1 MIYSSFYCP
10 VCMISYDHN
19 NVESSSSS
27 SSTSTKNVLP
37 QSNHHHSNDPQDIS
51 SSLSKGEEG
60 REVRELRLKSHDPY
74 VLSGCEHILC
84 VECLAMYCAS
94 QVMDGITDIR
104 CCYPSKDLN
113 GVETSDLSQAIK
125 CCNQKI
131 EENDIVPL
139 LKFLSYKNDKHNKKK
154 TMNQVQ
160 GSEEE
165 EKQDFG
171 VSSGF
176 IQTKEAEPSSEV
188 DVLAKYER
196 FKFDAEHRDVSR
208 RCPNCDEPHM
218 FELRDFSSSSS
229 SSLLLSQ
236 NNSKLSQSEGGT
248 GRSSKFSLVPQSP
261 QCTIINSPLAEKEVT
276 PSRWRSFFFWRSRR
290 NNNNNSNSSN
300 TNRNESS
307 SSPRR
312 KLWRSPQRASN
323 AAGGEEYKEEIIGND
338 NSINNNNDTH
348 TNNMDG
354 NTLRNETTQTLSTSR
369 TTTSSTRNKST
380 SKISPPSQPSTS
392 LRHTTKQE
400 PTQPIVHC
408 KKCQSEFCYYHSNAH
423 VGKTCQEYELEIEE
437 ETKKSAI
444 YLEKNTKLCPR
455 CQASV
460 QKIGG
465 CNQMKCA
472 NCGLNFCWLCLA
484 EVDDGTFPAHFQWVS
499 YI

>member
-60 REVRELRLKSHDPY
+60 REVRELRLKIHDPY

-248 GRSSKFSLVPQSP
+248 GRSSKFSLVPQNP

-290 NNNNNSNSSN
+290 NNSNSSN

-323 AAGGEEYKEEIIGND
+323 AAGGEECEEEIIGND

-354 NTLRNETTQTLSTSR
+354 NTLRNDTTQTLSTSR